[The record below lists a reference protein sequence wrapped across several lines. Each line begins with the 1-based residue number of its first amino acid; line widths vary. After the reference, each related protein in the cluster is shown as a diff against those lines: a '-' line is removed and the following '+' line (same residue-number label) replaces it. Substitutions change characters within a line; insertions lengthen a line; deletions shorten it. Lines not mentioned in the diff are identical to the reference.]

1 MNTLLLI
8 LECGIL
14 LNSATTIGAT
24 DENPLQHRT
33 ESLTI
38 ALQGSVAAVTPLFGP
53 VQEVEWAPGWKPQ
66 FIHPTK
72 GAQRDGVVFGTIG
85 TNGKERLSGRLLLTT
100 RRQAAWITCSLRR
113 AADQQRVHWG
123 NAINAALTKG
133 GAHD

>member
-33 ESLTI
+33 ESFTI
-38 ALQGSVAAVTPLFGP
+38 ALQGLVAAVTPLFGP

-66 FIHPTK
+66 FIHPTE
-72 GAQRDGVVFGTIG
+72 GAQRDGVVFRTIG
-85 TNGKERLSGRLLLTT
+85 TNGERLWTLTT
-100 RRQAAWITCSLRR
+100 YDEKAGPRGV
-113 AADQQRVHWG
+113 RVHCAWLPTN
-123 NAINAALTKG
+123 NAFTGEMRSMQL
-133 GAHD
+133 

>member
-53 VQEVEWAPGWKPQ
+53 VQGSRNSFIPQ
-66 FIHPTK
+66 KAHNAT
-72 GAQRDGVVFGTIG
+72 AWCLAR
-85 TNGKERLSGRLLLTT
+85 SGQMAKNDSLD
-100 RRQAAWITCSLRR
+100 AYYLRR
-113 AADQQRVHWG
+113 EGRPLGLRVHCAG
-123 NAINAALTKG
+123 LPTNNAFTGEMRSMQL
-133 GAHD
+133 

>member
-1 MNTLLLI
+1 MNTMLLI

-66 FIHPTK
+66 FIHPTE
-72 GAQRDGVVFGTIG
+72 GAQRDGVVFRTIG
-85 TNGKERLSGRLLLTT
+85 TNGERLWTLTTYDEKAGRLDYVFIAPGCRPTT
-100 RRQAAWITCSLRR
+100 RSLGKCDQCSS
-113 AADQQRVHWG
+113 DQGRS
-123 NAINAALTKG
+123 A
-133 GAHD
+133 